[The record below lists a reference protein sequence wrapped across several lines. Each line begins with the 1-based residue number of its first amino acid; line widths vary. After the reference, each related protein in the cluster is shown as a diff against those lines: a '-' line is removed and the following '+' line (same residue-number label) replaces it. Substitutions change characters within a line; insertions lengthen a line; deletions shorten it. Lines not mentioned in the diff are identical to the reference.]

1 MMGAVSCP
9 LAAVG
14 FVTPAKRAMGTTLA
28 FSALTTQHTSE
39 NGPAPLFSQKGVTA
53 VLGHLS

>member
-1 MMGAVSCP
+1 MIGAVAGT
-9 LAAVG
+9 LAAAG

-39 NGPAPLFSQKGVTA
+39 NDPAPLLSQRGSP
-53 VLGHLS
+53 LS